1 MPQPSKLM
9 SYQKMRRKIGAYS
22 GSFTTK
28 LRNSLIKR
36 NNISTGELINS
47 IKSRLNVLS
56 DSKKMITSF
65 EVSFKGYGGF
75 LNKNIH
81 PKRMPSIDAIV
92 KWMKD
97 RNIKPYRTKSGRFAS
112 REQAAY
118 RIARGIQKN
127 GFSNFNPESSFYK
140 GTVGWLDVI
149 WEEEK
154 IRLRKKARKDLLVGV
169 QNMVQES
176 LSFMRP
182 TKSDGQSVNQTFF

>member
-127 GFSNFNPESSFYK
+127 GFSNFMP
-140 GTVGWLDVI
+140 
-149 WEEEK
+149 
-154 IRLRKKARKDLLVGV
+154 LVLP
-169 QNMVQES
+169 QTYS
-176 LSFMRP
+176 LSYNHITGLKPVILGKFTIPLAPEVMS
-182 TKSDGQSVNQTFF
+182 TITHEIC